1 MHEYELLIETI
12 NPCGGEAHAKKEFK
26 EVFAE
31 SPENYVA
38 QNGRY
43 PVIDS
48 GKNAAGDSVITTGDG
63 KGILIRYTFTESS
76 QTDAKNPFRPTC
88 RNGFFYGM
96 GSSMDWYYSISS
108 FSFSKKPFFLGWV
121 SSPPFS
127 NFRSSSFCS
136 FVSFVGVSTTTVTN
150 WSPRVL

>member
-1 MHEYELLIETI
+1 MHEYELLIVTI

-31 SPENYVA
+31 SPESYVA

-63 KGILIRYTFTESS
+63 KGILIRYTFTE
-76 QTDAKNPFRPTC
+76 
-88 RNGFFYGM
+88 
-96 GSSMDWYYSISS
+96 
-108 FSFSKKPFFLGWV
+108 
-121 SSPPFS
+121 
-127 NFRSSSFCS
+127 
-136 FVSFVGVSTTTVTN
+136 
-150 WSPRVL
+150 

>member
-31 SPENYVA
+31 SPESYVA

-63 KGILIRYTFTESS
+63 KGILIRYTFTE
-76 QTDAKNPFRPTC
+76 QVG

-96 GSSMDWYYSISS
+96 GSSMDRCYSISS

-127 NFRSSSFCS
+127 SFRSSSFCS